1 MNGATGDSVPED
13 PAAFR
18 YAHSAELPALL
29 DRLTG
34 PGAEPGSGS
43 GASLIV
49 STYQLGKLVAFRS
62 HQGRM
67 SMLLR
72 TFDKAMGVAVDADR
86 LAIGTRDQ
94 IWFLRNSPEHAQQLE
109 PVGRHDR
116 CYIPRSSHVT
126 GDIGVHEIAW
136 AGEELWLT
144 NTRFSCLCTLD
155 EDYSFVPRWQPSFI
169 TQLAPGD
176 CCHLNGLAIAD
187 GLPKY
192 VTVFAE
198 TDLPEGWRA
207 HKVGGGCLID
217 VPSGETVARG
227 LSMPHSPRICDGRVW
242 VLDSGTGRLVT
253 IDPQDGHITTVAEL
267 PGFTRGLAFADGLA
281 FIGLSQIRE
290 TSTFGDLP
298 ITERLKPHERK
309 CGVWVVELASGKTI
323 GFIEFDSAVHEI
335 FDVQILM
342 GTRFPGIVG
351 LQKDAI
357 HNTFVIPK
365 PSS

>member
-1 MNGATGDSVPED
+1 MTDASRPED

-29 DRLTG
+29 DQLSVSND
-34 PGAEPGSGS
+34 ESESLS

-72 TFDKAMGVAVDADR
+72 TFDKAMGVTVDADR
-86 LAIGTRDQ
+86 LTIGTRDQ
-94 IWFLRNSPEHAQQLE
+94 IWSLRNSAEHAQQLE
-109 PVGRHDR
+109 PVGRHDA

-126 GDIGVHEIAW
+126 GDIGVHEIAQ
-136 AGEELWLT
+136 ADDELWIT

-155 EDYSFVPRWQPSFI
+155 DDYSFVPRWQPPFI
-169 TQLAPGD
+169 KDVAVGD

-187 GLPKY
+187 GQPKY

-198 TDLPEGWRA
+198 TNRPEGWRA

-217 VPSGETVARG
+217 VSSGETVARG
-227 LSMPHSPRICDGRVW
+227 FSMPHSPRVYDGRVW
-242 VLDSGTGRLVT
+242 LLDSGTGRLVT
-253 IDPQDGHITTVAEL
+253 VELGSGQVTTVAEL

-281 FIGLSQIRE
+281 FVGLSQIRE
-290 TSTFGDLP
+290 SSTFGDLP
-298 ITERLKPHERK
+298 INERLKEHERK
-309 CGVWVVELASGKTI
+309 CGVWVIELTSGKTI
-323 GFIEFDSAVHEI
+323 GFIEFDRAVHEI
-335 FDVQILM
+335 FDVQIL
-342 GTRFPGIVG
+342 PGIRYPGIIG
-351 LQKDAI
+351 LQKDII
-357 HNTFVIPK
+357 HSAFVIPQQ
-365 PSS
+365 